1 MRKSKFTE
9 EQIAFALKQAES
21 GTSVEEV
28 CRKMG
33 VSQAT
38 FYLWRKKFGGLGVS
52 ELRRLRQLEEENRK
66 LKQLV
71 ADLSLDKAMLQD
83 VLGKKALRPAQRKSL
98 AGHLQERYRVGIRRA
113 CRLVGLARSS
123 WYHRSS
129 RRDDAPLRKRI
140 QEIAEVRIRY
150 GMWRIYVL
158 LRREGWRV
166 NHKRVHR
173 LYKALG
179 LNLRRKRPRR
189 RKAAAHRLE
198 RLVAQRPNACWS
210 MDFVADAL
218 FDGRRFRALTVVDNF
233 TKECLA
239 IEVAAQL
246 RSEDVVRV
254 MERLRLQ
261 RGLPTRIQTDNG
273 SEFASLA
280 MDRWAYEQQVTLD
293 FSRPGKPTDNPFVES
308 FNGSF
313 RDECLNTHWFLSLE
327 DAREKIE
334 NWRQDYNHFRPHS
347 SLGDRCPAEFAG
359 QSHLPTEGR
368 VF

>member
-1 MRKSKFTE
+1 M
-9 EQIAFALKQAES
+9 
-21 GTSVEEV
+21 
-28 CRKMG
+28 
-33 VSQAT
+33 
-38 FYLWRKKFGGLGVS
+38 
-52 ELRRLRQLEEENRK
+52 
-66 LKQLV
+66 
-71 ADLSLDKAMLQD
+71 
-83 VLGKKALRPAQRKSL
+83 
-98 AGHLQERYRVGIRRA
+98 
-113 CRLVGLARSS
+113 
-123 WYHRSS
+123 
-129 RRDDAPLRKRI
+129 RKRI

-261 RGLPTRIQTDNG
+261 RGLPSRIQTDNG

-359 QSHLPTEGR
+359 QSHLPTKGR
-368 VF
+368 VL